1 MSIVNVF
8 CPNELYTHEE
18 IYRCLSVGN
27 AGGIRFKTN
36 DDGKVRRAVLL
47 TSVPTARIAA
57 ENPYHDRVEGDV
69 LVYTGAGQ
77 EGDQALGGRNRR
89 LLEQPERGFPIY
101 GFLLVENRRSK
112 KHGPRRWRFLGLLS
126 FMRYYKETQV
136 DVRGGVRSVWIFEFR
151 VLSGFDGVSPN
162 SDERLMADILAEQ
175 QMSDPSVD
183 DDIVIEPVPSVSSAT
198 ESAADPLELEKIRKR
213 MLILPPNRFE
223 HLVRDMLVWSGF
235 SDVHVTK
242 YSQDGGIDANAFAG
256 KTMWPLRD
264 LLLQVQAKR
273 WLHTV
278 GRKEVAELRG
288 SLQPNARG
296 AVVTT
301 SHFSM
306 AALREA
312 TEAGKKPIVLVDGF
326 EFSRI
331 VLASGMFDG

>member
-1 MSIVNVF
+1 MIVF
-8 CPNELYTHEE
+8 RPNDLYTHEE
-18 IYRCLSVGN
+18 IYRSLSVGN
-27 AGGIRFKTN
+27 AGGIRIKTD
-36 DDGKVRRAVLL
+36 DDGRVRRAVLL

-89 LLEQPERGFPIY
+89 LLEQPEQGFPVY
-101 GFLLVENRRSK
+101 CFLLVESRRSK

-126 FMRYYKETQV
+126 FMRHYKETQI
-136 DVRGGVRSVWIFEFR
+136 DVRGGIRSVWIFEFR
-151 VLSGFDGVSPN
+151 VLSGFDCVAA
-162 SDERLMADILAEQ
+162 DYDARLMADILAEERTN
-175 QMSDPSVD
+175 DPLVD
-183 DDIVIEPVPSVSSAT
+183 DDTVVEPGPTVSVSPET
-198 ESAADPLELEKIRKR
+198 VPDPEELERIRKR
-213 MLILPPNRFE
+213 MLILPPDRFE
-223 HLVRDMLVWSGF
+223 HLVRDVLVWSGF
-235 SDVHVTK
+235 RDVHVTK
-242 YSQDGGIDANAFAG
+242 YSQDGGIDVNALAG
-256 KTMWPLRD
+256 QIMWPLRD

-288 SLQPNARG
+288 SLQPDARG

-301 SHFSM
+301 SHFSR

-331 VLASGMFDG
+331 AQASGMFAG